1 MLFFY
6 INNVYLNHN
15 LPIDKT
21 TGKEIYSPN
30 IPMLWVMG
38 GFLLYPVYNDG
49 NQMLKHGAAYFVT
62 IVNYVDILQI
72 FMGYYS
78 IVNQVK

>member
-1 MLFFY
+1 
-6 INNVYLNHN
+6 
-15 LPIDKT
+15 
-21 TGKEIYSPN
+21 
-30 IPMLWVMG
+30 MLWVMG

-78 IVNQVK
+78 IVNQIQ